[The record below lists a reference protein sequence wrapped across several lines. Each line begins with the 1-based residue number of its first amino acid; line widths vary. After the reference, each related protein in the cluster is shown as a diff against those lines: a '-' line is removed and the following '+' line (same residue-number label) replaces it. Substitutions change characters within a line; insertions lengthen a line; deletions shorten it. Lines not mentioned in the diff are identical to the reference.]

1 VLEKLCPAN
10 AAEGIGQVDAS
21 CAESY
26 FGPVGMSELS
36 AKKGK
41 VEVNSLVGPNQKG
54 NQGHKEYKTQNQLML
69 LQAFSVSQLPV

>member
-1 VLEKLCPAN
+1 
-10 AAEGIGQVDAS
+10 
-21 CAESY
+21 
-26 FGPVGMSELS
+26 MSELS